1 MKIKER
7 LLLLWKRH
15 RVAVIAVLTAAVI
28 IAAAVTAV
36 VLLRARGDGKSDTP
50 SDDTMVETSDRHVGE
65 TESVTEVK
73 TDCPSEAES
82 EDGSSRIVGEEE
94 ESATAEVGGEP
105 APPTD
110 SQRTQPNPDPQTQLP
125 AQPEP
130 GPEPEPP
137 SKPQT
142 AAPPAAET
150 QPPAP
155 AGREEIL
162 RSMTLREKVYQ
173 LFVVFP
179 IQISGE
185 KSVTVATDA
194 MKSGL
199 KDRPVGGV
207 LYDASNMISKD
218 QVARLLSDMQSGSA
232 IPLLTS
238 CDEEGGRVGRLM
250 NTVGTTKLDPMMSY
264 RDKGAA
270 VATQNACT
278 IATDM
283 RSLGFNLDFAPVADV
298 WSNPANKVIGDRAY
312 SDDYGEAAEL
322 IAAAVRGFHQGG
334 VACTL
339 KHFPGHGDTAA
350 DTHTGAAYVT
360 KTLDELRRGELL
372 PFKAG
377 IDAGA
382 DAVMIGHLT
391 VTAVSG
397 EPALFSREIVTDLLR
412 GELGFSGVV
421 ITDGL
426 RMGAVS
432 SYSDGEIAVRAIK
445 AGVDI
450 LLCPRDLDAAAEG
463 LISAV
468 RSGEISEVRI
478 DESVRRILKLK
489 GF

>member
-1 MKIKER
+1 MSER
-7 LLLLWKRH
+7 LLLLWQRH
-15 RVAVIAVLTAAVI
+15 KIAVIAVPTAAVI
-28 IAAAVTAV
+28 IVAAVTAA
-36 VLLRARGDGKSDTP
+36 VLLRARWNGETETP
-50 SDDTMVETSDRHVGE
+50 PDDTVVETSDCHADN
-65 TESVTEVK
+65 TEAVTEAK
-73 TDCPSEAES
+73 TDRPPEAES
-82 EDGSSRIVGEEE
+82 EADSSRAAGEDG

-105 APPTD
+105 DHHTDPP
-110 SQRTQPNPDPQTQLP
+110 QIQPDPDPQTQPP
-125 AQPEP
+125 AQPR
-130 GPEPEPP
+130 PETQPP

-142 AAPPAAET
+142 AAPPPVET

-155 AGREEIL
+155 VGREEIL

-185 KSVTVATDA
+185 KSVTVVTDA

-264 RDKGAA
+264 RAGGEA
-270 VATQNACT
+270 VATQNART

-322 IAAAVRGFHQGG
+322 IAAAVRGFHSGG

-350 DTHTGAAYVT
+350 DTHTGAVYVT

-421 ITDGL
+421 VTDGL

-432 SYSDGEIAVRAIK
+432 SYSDGEIAVRAVK

-450 LLCPRDLDAAAEG
+450 LLCPRNLDAAAEG
-463 LISAV
+463 LIAAV
-468 RSGEISEVRI
+468 RSGEISEARI
-478 DESVRRILKLK
+478 DESVRRILKMK
-489 GF
+489 GI

>member
-1 MKIKER
+1 MKIKEWLR
-7 LLLLWKRH
+7 LLWQGH
-15 RVAVIAVLTAAVI
+15 RIAILAVLISVAVVAAS
-28 IAAAVTAV
+28 VTAV
-36 VLLRARGDGKSDTP
+36 VIFRSRGGGESGTLP
-50 SDDTMVETSDRHVGE
+50 GTAVITSDSHAYATDALTEARTEKDASSESTETQAVTDASDPGDE
-65 TESVTEVK
+65 TEAKPVTDAGGK
-73 TDCPSEAES
+73 PKPQTD
-82 EDGSSRIVGEEE
+82 
-94 ESATAEVGGEP
+94 
-105 APPTD
+105 PP
-110 SQRTQPNPDPQTQLP
+110 RTQPG
-125 AQPEP
+125 AEPEP
-130 GPEPEPP
+130 GPELPPATTPPPQVNPPQTQPEPP
-137 SKPQT
+137 
-142 AAPPAAET
+142 APV
-150 QPPAP
+150 
-155 AGREEIL
+155 GREEII

-173 LFVVFP
+173 LFVAFP

-185 KSVTVATDA
+185 KSVAVATDA

-199 KDRPVGGV
+199 KNRPVGGV
-207 LYDASNMISKD
+207 LYDASNMISKE
-218 QVARLLSDMQSGSA
+218 QIARLLSDMQAGST

-264 RDKGAA
+264 RGQGTS
-270 VATQNACT
+270 VATRNART
-278 IATDM
+278 IAADM

-298 WSNPANKVIGDRAY
+298 WSNAANKVIGDRAY
-312 SDDYGEAAEL
+312 SDDFVEAAEL

-350 DTHTGAAYVT
+350 DTHTGAVYVT
-360 KTLDELRRGELL
+360 KSLDELRRGELL

-382 DAVMIGHLT
+382 DVVMIGHLT

-426 RMGAVS
+426 RMGAVGG
-432 SYSDGEIAVRAIK
+432 YSDGEIAVRAVK

-468 RSGEISEVRI
+468 RSGEISEARI

-489 GF
+489 GI